1 MPDYESLLKRWLS
14 AGILDADSAAR
25 IRAWESTQSTAET
38 SRVSEPKKEAQAAGV
53 AWQGRVA
60 LILGGILL
68 ASGVILFVSAHWDQ
82 LGPGTR
88 FLLVVAMVTV
98 FHLGGAV
105 MRERY
110 PATSSTLHAVGTMST
125 GAAIAL
131 VGQIFNIQE
140 HWPAAVL
147 MWAIAALFGWMLLRD
162 QAQQTLTLLLF
173 PAWLICE
180 WSYTAQNRIGED
192 VYIGRFL
199 FVWAILYLTV
209 FIGTERRIVRGI
221 LFAVSAIAAVTSMF
235 FLLDSWRSWYG
246 MQPFPPLHMRFW
258 GWVDIAAIP
267 ILFSLVR
274 LRKST
279 GSPMTGLRRWGV
291 STIPVLAA
299 TAFVIALPWC
309 TRVWVEHYNYG
320 NGAGSWTRNE
330 PNLAA
335 HALVAAFCIFIIW
348 WGVREASRGL
358 VNLGIVAFGATVAWF
373 YFSDLFDKMG
383 RSLGLIGLGILFLA
397 GGWALEKMR
406 RGLLAHMAQTATP
419 LEEAR

>member
-1 MPDYESLLKRWLS
+1 MTDYESLLNRWQS
-14 AGILDADSAAR
+14 AGVLDAEATAR
-25 IRAWESTQSTAET
+25 IRSWESAQGAIRTTTRKAEPQSG
-38 SRVSEPKKEAQAAGV
+38 VQVAGI

-68 ASGVILFVSAHWDQ
+68 ASGIVLFVSAHWDQ
-82 LGPGTR
+82 LGPGMR
-88 FLLVVAMVTV
+88 YLLVMAMVTI
-98 FHLGGAV
+98 FHFGGAIA
-105 MRERY
+105 REKY
-110 PATSSTLHAVGTMST
+110 KATSTVLHAVGTIAT

-147 MWAIAALFGWMLLRD
+147 MWAIAAMLGWMLLRD

-173 PAWLICE
+173 PSWLICE
-180 WSYTAQNRIGED
+180 WSYAAENHIGVEI
-192 VYIGRFL
+192 YIGRFL
-199 FVWAILYLTV
+199 FVWAILYLTF

-221 LFAVSAIAAVTSMF
+221 LFTVSAIAAVTST
-235 FLLDSWRSWYG
+235 FLLLDGWRSWYG
-246 MQPFPPLHMRFW
+246 MQPYPPFHTRFW

-279 GSPMTGLRRWGV
+279 
-291 STIPVLAA
+291 IPVLAA
-299 TAFVIALPWC
+299 IGFVIALPWC
-309 TRVWVEHYNYG
+309 TRMWMEHYAY
-320 NGAGSWTRNE
+320 GSWTRTE

-335 HALVAAFCIFIIW
+335 HALVAAFCIFLIW
-348 WGVREASRGL
+348 WGVREASPGL
-358 VNLGIVAFGATVAWF
+358 VNLGIVFFGATVAWF

-383 RSLGLIGLGILFLA
+383 RSLGLIGLGVLFIA
-397 GGWALEKMR
+397 GGWALEKTR
-406 RGLLAHMAQTATP
+406 RGLLAHMIQSPAA